1 MFHQYSMIYLSRDNQ
16 IRQNLISVGE
26 LRNMNL
32 GRRQPVHGLH
42 SFSFLGPWWG
52 YSTSKRSEVYSAGWR
67 RTWNHLVSQ
76 VLKRKYSS
84 ALTFTGQKSERPVA
98 SSRLPS
104 PPKLGTNVTDSW
116 ISPGQ
121 KRISSCSLRKA
132 KCYFSLERN
141 CSTGLSTIYP

>member
-1 MFHQYSMIYLSRDNQ
+1 MFRQYSVIYLSRDNQ

-26 LRNMNL
+26 LRNMIL
-32 GRRQPVHGLH
+32 GRRQPVHSLH

-67 RTWNHLVSQ
+67 RNWNHLVSQ

-84 ALTFTGQKSERPVA
+84 GLTFTGQESESVA
-98 SSRLPS
+98 SSRRPS
-104 PPKLGTNVTDSW
+104 PPKLGTNVTDPW

-121 KRISSCSLRKA
+121 KRISAYSLRKA
-132 KCYFSLERN
+132 RCYFSLERN